1 VNTNSY
7 TLTDLDSDAN
17 YRWRVISMCEETG
30 INNSGYSNL
39 VLFSTANGNRMT
51 HTDVDLGIDLNIYP
65 NPTRGVFNILFIADE
80 IDFFEITI
88 FDPFGK
94 VILYED
100 KQEFIGEYTKMID
113 LSEYSRAIYTIQ
125 IKTKDSH
132 VVKRIVL
139 E

>member
-1 VNTNSY
+1 
-7 TLTDLDSDAN
+7 
-17 YRWRVISMCEETG
+17 
-30 INNSGYSNL
+30 
-39 VLFSTANGNRMT
+39 MT